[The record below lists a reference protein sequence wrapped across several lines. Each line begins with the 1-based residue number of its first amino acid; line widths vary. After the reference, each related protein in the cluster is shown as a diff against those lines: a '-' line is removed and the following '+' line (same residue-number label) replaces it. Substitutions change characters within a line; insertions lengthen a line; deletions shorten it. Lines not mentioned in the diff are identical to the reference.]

1 MKVWQKNLILIV
13 LAVLLAALPLRLLP
27 NADFGGAAGA
37 GGIRQIGAAG
47 PVKMRVV
54 GAARFRFAAAR
65 TTHSSS
71 FAAPA
76 PSVAMARGVPA
87 AAANG
92 SAWRFMP
99 RKARLGYA
107 ERAWGLERTPG
118 LCGERLGYAE
128 GACTTRSAR
137 RCRAAGIRP
146 SVQNTMRI
154 SRCFSSYIQIK
165 YNIKK
170 HLDIMNIL

>member
-1 MKVWQKNLILIV
+1 M
-13 LAVLLAALPLRLLP
+13 
-27 NADFGGAAGA
+27 
-37 GGIRQIGAAG
+37 
-47 PVKMRVV
+47 KMRVV

-71 FAAPA
+71 FAAPT

-99 RKARLGYA
+99 RKARLCYA
-107 ERAWGLERTPG
+107 ERAWIMPSAPVLCGARMGFGENAWIMRRTPG

-128 GACTTRSAR
+128 CTCITRSAR